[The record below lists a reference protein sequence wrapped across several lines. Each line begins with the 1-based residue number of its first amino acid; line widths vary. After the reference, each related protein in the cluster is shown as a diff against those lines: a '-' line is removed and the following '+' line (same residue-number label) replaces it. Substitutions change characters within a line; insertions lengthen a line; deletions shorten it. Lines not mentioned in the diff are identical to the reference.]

1 MHSRGKGPGKGPGK
15 GLGKGPGEGPDMT
28 PARVPGSALARAIQ
42 GPKGSGK
49 IPGKGARK
57 GPGILPKQSH
67 LPSALGLA
75 VGAAP
80 AQAIARSAPGAAAL
94 SYAVGVP
101 TKPQG
106 PESDVFYESRSPP
119 GFGFELRR
127 GGAHK
132 APGASILHTC
142 FTKV

>member
-1 MHSRGKGPGKGPGK
+1 MGLPPHKRMHSRGKGPGKGPGK

-106 PESDVFYESRSPP
+106 PESRKRARAST
-119 GFGFELRR
+119 
-127 GGAHK
+127 K
-132 APGASILHTC
+132 ARERAS
-142 FTKV
+142 TKAWQQQGP